1 MNLFFD
7 TSALVKFFHEEQGS
21 EIVTDLIID
30 LENTVHVS
38 DLARLEF
45 ISFLYRRYRNKELDE
60 KALDE
65 AISGFYEEYFRFNV
79 EPLGHAVLQQ
89 AEELLIIYGKTYG
102 LRTLDALHLATF
114 FLIKEDN
121 WIFVA
126 NNDNLISVTKAIG
139 ASAFNPLTN
148 TL

>member
-7 TSALVKFFHEEQGS
+7 TSALVKYFHEEQGS
-21 EIVTDLIID
+21 EIVTDLITD
-30 LENTVHVS
+30 PENIVHVS

-45 ISFLYRRYRNKELDE
+45 ISFLYRRYRNKDIDE
-60 KALDE
+60 NSLNE
-65 AISGFYEEYFRFNV
+65 AISGFYEEYSRFHV

-89 AEELLIIYGKTYG
+89 AEELLMIYGKTYG

-126 NNDNLISVTKAIG
+126 SDDNLINVTKAIG
-139 ASAFNPLTN
+139 ASVFNPLTN
-148 TL
+148 SL